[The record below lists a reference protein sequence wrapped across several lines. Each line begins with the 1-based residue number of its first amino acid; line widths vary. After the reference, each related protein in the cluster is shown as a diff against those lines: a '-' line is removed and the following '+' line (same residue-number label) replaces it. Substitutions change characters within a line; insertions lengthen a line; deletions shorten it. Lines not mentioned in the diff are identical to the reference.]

1 MTLKADVAAAVRDVM
16 LQYDATSVQYEATLP
31 ASTAPEHIAARVVDL
46 ILSRIRGNAMPAMA
60 EGVDIVPVTAYLV
73 RSKDSGGVYAVIT
86 SPDPWCSCAHVK
98 NRGPILCKHIQFAI
112 NFEAAGAFPPGG

>member
-1 MTLKADVAAAVRDVM
+1 MTLKADVATTIRETLA
-16 LQYDATSVQYEATLP
+16 QYIPAHELP
-31 ASTAPEHIAARVVDL
+31 TTAPEHIAARVVDL

-112 NFEAAGAFPPGG
+112 NFEAAGAFPPGGG